1 MKYFERF
8 GDYKPNNSLAT
19 NDVGVSLGAKITD
32 FSQQTPNGMAGTLN
46 KDSETIAPDDQL
58 KVGYP
63 RFLRDL
69 KKGKKV
75 RNWRIRRN
83 NRLMQ

>member
-8 GDYKPNNSLAT
+8 DTYTPNS
-19 NDVGVSLGAKITD
+19 NDVNFSGTNIND

-83 NRLMQ
+83 NNLMQ